1 MNDVVKSIQLA
12 FAALGGLVGAFFG
25 GLDGF
30 LIALIVF
37 VVCDY
42 FTGVILA
49 IINKTLS
56 SEVGFKGIAKKV
68 FIFILVGIAN
78 LIDTQI
84 LKTGNV
90 MRLAVIFFYLSNEGI
105 SLLENVAAIG
115 LPVPQKLKD
124 ILAQLDKKE

>member
-1 MNDVVKSIQLA
+1 MNDVIKSIQLA
-12 FAALGGLVGAFFG
+12 FAALGGLIGAFFG

-37 VVCDY
+37 VACDY

-90 MRLAVIFFYLSNEGI
+90 VRLAVIFFYLSNEGI